1 MKTFKEYI
9 NENLDENINESAAA
23 IIAASMMASS
33 SNSSNS
39 HYDDDDDDKT
49 SSTAKIIS
57 SAIRWMLGIG
67 AMGLMTLPSLAAGIG
82 ALVILV
88 IACMFSLAEPIDL
101 ILKSGFTDETVK
113 SAVKDDE
120 EDEIDEGLKEIIQ
133 KFKNGFKKMTH
144 GALVKILMT
153 NKKFAAIVNDFVKT
167 HKEEL
172 QNKNMKMK
180 ELSKLVVD
188 YFKEKKIDDK
198 AVKDIIK

>member
-1 MKTFKEYI
+1 MKTLTDYI

-33 SNSSNS
+33 FNSNNS
-39 HYDDDDDDKT
+39 HYDDDDDDNT

-67 AMGLMTLPSLAAGIG
+67 GIGLMTLPSLAAGLG
-82 ALVILV
+82 ALVIIV

-113 SAVKDDE
+113 SAVKDD
-120 EDEIDEGLKEIIQ
+120 DEIDEGLKDIVQ

-144 GALVKILMT
+144 GILVKILMA
-153 NKKFAAIVNDFVKT
+153 NKKFAAIINDFANA
-167 HKEEL
+167 HKEEKK
-172 QNKNMKMK
+172 NKNMKMK

-188 YFKEKKIDDK
+188 YFKEKEIDDK
-198 AVKDIIK
+198 AAKDIIK

>member
-1 MKTFKEYI
+1 MKTLTDYI

-39 HYDDDDDDKT
+39 HYDDDDDKT

-67 AMGLMTLPSLAAGIG
+67 GIGLMTLPSLAAGLG
-82 ALVILV
+82 ALVIIV

-113 SAVKDDE
+113 SAVKDD
-120 EDEIDEGLKEIIQ
+120 DEIDEGLKDIVQ

-144 GALVKILMT
+144 GILVKILMT
-153 NKKFAAIVNDFVKT
+153 NKKFAAIVNDFANA

-188 YFKEKKIDDK
+188 YFKEKKIDD
-198 AVKDIIK
+198 ATAKDMIK